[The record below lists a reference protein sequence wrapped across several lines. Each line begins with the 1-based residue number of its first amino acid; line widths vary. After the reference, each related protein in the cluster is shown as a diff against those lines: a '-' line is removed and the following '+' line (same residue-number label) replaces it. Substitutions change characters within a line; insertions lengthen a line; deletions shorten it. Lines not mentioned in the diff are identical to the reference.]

1 MVALTA
7 AAATAA
13 KVIAGLIAADIG
25 VLGLTASDSQRLASK
40 AHDKFYAGLKAEGL
54 DSVSVRDL
62 YDYALD
68 TSKISKEEY
77 KRGLN
82 ILDQMEKHT
91 NGKFEWA
98 DVAKYLGHLPATNM
112 DAKEFYETMTKI
124 IPDFS
129 DYVKRAANLTPEGF
143 RDRIISSL
151 PAVSDVPRPTY
162 YNVNSVTDDNLKD
175 VRPMYLP
182 TGQELADYNGI
193 NYDPNYY
200 YDLIKQGTEAA
211 VNYADFQNKVTNN
224 NSMLQDT
231 VTNNSYLDS
240 IRSAKQDAIAKGAT
254 AGARAANELLATSDA
269 MGNYSNTQMKSADTQ
284 MQNISKPLLQDAQA
298 QLTARDY
305 FNKLAQNLMTSGLT
319 FYDSDATRYGAEW
332 DRNAT
337 LYQGNNALRAGYDT
351 ANAMMN
357 AAYNQNQATVNA
369 ARSGLNSMANQ
380 YAWLFERGLD
390 AYGNDPN
397 GTAHALRNVLQYITS
412 NATNGQFNNYLDYNV
427 AQNNK

>member
-1 MVALTA
+1 MAIGTFLT
-7 AAATAA
+7 
-13 KVIAGLIAADIG
+13 VAGLIASA
-25 VLGLTASDSQRLASK
+25 VVPGLVTYSGLSSHGYK
-40 AHDKFYAGLKAEGL
+40 KIEKEYDKFY
-54 DSVSVRDL
+54 D
-62 YDYALD
+62 AL
-68 TSKISKEEY
+68 SKEGFNDVSAINVLNDGLRTNRISEEEY
-77 KRGLN
+77 RKALN
-82 ILDQMEKHT
+82 TIKEIDKYT

-98 DVAKYLGHLPATNM
+98 DIKNHLSHNKSTQENVADLYKTLTDLV
-112 DAKEFYETMTKI
+112 
-124 IPDFS
+124 PDFS
-129 DYVKRAANLTPEGF
+129 AAVQRAASITSDEF
-143 RDRIISSL
+143 RAGLMNSL
-151 PAVSDVPRPTY
+151 PTIADVPRPTY
-162 YNVNSVTDDNLKD
+162 YDVNSVTDDNLKD

-211 VNYADFQNKVTNN
+211 VDYADFQNKVTNN

-231 VTNNSYLDS
+231 VANNSYLDS

-254 AGARAANELLATSDA
+254 AGARAASELLATSDA
-269 MGNYSNTQMKSADTQ
+269 MGNYSNTQMQSADTQ

-298 QLTARDY
+298 KLTARDY

-380 YAWLFERGLD
+380 YAWLFERGLE
-390 AYGNDPN
+390 ANGNTPD
-397 GTAHALRNVLQYITS
+397 GVAKTIGDIFKFIDS
-412 NATNGQFNNYLDYNV
+412 SATNGQYNNLVDWTI